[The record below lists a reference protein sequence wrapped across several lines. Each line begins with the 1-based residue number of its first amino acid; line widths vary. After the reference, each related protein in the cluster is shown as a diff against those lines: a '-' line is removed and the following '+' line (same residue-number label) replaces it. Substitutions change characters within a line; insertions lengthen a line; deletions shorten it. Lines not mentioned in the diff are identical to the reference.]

1 MSNQLPKPGSSS
13 LQVAQLI
20 SADRKF
26 NADISQFISSINF
39 TESMD
44 FMGSRGEMTL
54 LDTAQNLLQSIPVMG
69 DELVYLEWKTPAYR
83 PGSKRTRRQ
92 FVGRITGIKQINL
105 TESKEGMSFKLDFL
119 SLIHI

>member
-54 LDTAQNLLQSIPVMG
+54 L
-69 DELVYLEWKTPAYR
+69 
-83 PGSKRTRRQ
+83 GSKPDN
-92 FVGRITGIKQINL
+92 QINNEYNKSEIDQSSEL
-105 TESKEGMSFKLDFL
+105 PVSNIASDLDDEIPF
-119 SLIHI
+119 